1 MPLPNTLD
9 PRILGQ
15 RIAEARKA
23 RGKTQEEV
31 AEFLGFSRPTY
42 IAIEKGDRLA
52 KADEIIKL
60 APFLGKKVNDLV
72 RPTEPV
78 VDLQPHLRAVAE
90 KMKGADEPALLAA
103 IGDLQELAEDYREL
117 ERTMNAPLRFN
128 YPAEVSLDSRIDAA
142 ELAEGVASQ
151 ERRRLGLGDQ
161 PIIHL
166 RSTLEWDV
174 GLRIFY
180 SSALPSAI
188 AGMYAYTADLGCCIL
203 VNRKHPPERR
213 RVSMLHEYGHL
224 IVDRFKP
231 GIDYLSMSGR
241 KPANERFAESFA
253 LSFLMPASSVRQ
265 RFHDIVTTTKDFQVA
280 DLRRMS
286 HFYFVSVEAM
296 ALRLEQLGLIKKV
309 KRGEWGVWSRR
320 VPHFGQMAEE
330 GDLPLSTLPSPLP
343 TRYLYLAVHAYARDE
358 IGDSELAHYLR
369 CDLVTAREIV
379 GRTLTSREV
388 ESTGEEGQLRLDF
401 DRSLLRVGSG
411 E

>member
-1 MPLPNTLD
+1 MRQPDTLD

-15 RIAEARKA
+15 RITEARKA

-31 AEFLGFSRPTY
+31 AEFLGCSRPTY

-52 KADEIIKL
+52 KTDEIIKL

-78 VDLQPHLRAVAE
+78 VDLQPHLRAVAGR
-90 KMKGADEPALLAA
+90 MKGADEPALQAA
-103 IGDLQELAEDYREL
+103 IADLQQLAEDYRDL
-117 ERTMNAPLRFN
+117 ERMMNAPLRFN
-128 YPAEVSLDSRIDAA
+128 YPPDVSLDSRIDAA

-161 PIIHL
+161 PVIYL

-180 SSALPSAI
+180 SGALPSAI

-224 IVDRFKP
+224 VVDRYKP
-231 GIDYLSMSGR
+231 GIDYLTMSGR

-280 DLRRMS
+280 DLRRLS

-296 ALRLEQLGLIKKV
+296 ALRLEQLGLIPKGSWQYLKEA
-309 KRGEWGVWSRR
+309 KFAPR
-320 VPHFGQMAEE
+320 QAAELL
-330 GDLPLSTLPSPLP
+330 GLQPLP
-343 TRYLYLAVHAYARDE
+343 TNDEPYPERYKYLAVHAYGRGE
-358 IGDSELAHYLR
+358 IGDSDLAHFLR
-369 CDLVTAREIV
+369 CDIVTAREIV
-379 GRTLTSREV
+379 SRTLTSREV
-388 ESTGEEGQLRLDF
+388 EATGEEGQLRLDF
-401 DRSLLRVGSG
+401 DRSLLSG
-411 E
+411 AP